1 MNHIEPDRSQGKD
14 DTQMDI
20 ASVDTFTG
28 DQGKIDTH
36 YHDVSGVIPAPDQ
49 SIPADATGP
58 TSGASTLGTGHPG
71 FANTH
76 PNHACST
83 TLAGDHE
90 IIDAQTNYVS
100 GVCSSPTDGT
110 ASSDEGASGNT
121 LGEAIAAT
129 DPKRTPPLL
138 PYLYTP
144 ELGLLAQ
151 QLDDIEGLR
160 KAQENRLRIFT
171 RTDADKD
178 GEQRGFMLDEDNPV
192 VITCQINLDQLRIIE
207 HKTVLALQKAM
218 RRNPLNE
225 WRQTQLCI
233 GEKTLARL
241 LNTIGDPYVRLDDY
255 TPRTVS
261 QLWAYCGLHTLPD
274 PSRHSDTHEANGSG
288 LIPAGDHMKFDNQ
301 GGNVSGTHNVAAK
314 RMKGVK
320 ANWSTLAKTRV
331 YLLAESCVK
340 AGVRKDENGERYAKD
355 DSEYAQ
361 LYIDRRK
368 HTAVTHPEWTPL
380 HSQNDALRIV
390 SKRILRNLWRAARDI
405 HMNDKEVSVGS
416 E

>member
-1 MNHIEPDRSQGKD
+1 MNHIELDRSQSRF
-14 DTQMDI
+14 DTHSHD
-20 ASVDTFTG
+20 ASVATLAGNQIDL
-28 DQGKIDTH
+28 DTH
-36 YHDVSGVIPAPDQ
+36 QSTVSGVIPAPDQ
-49 SIPADATGP
+49 SIPADATRS
-58 TSGASTLGTGHPG
+58 TSGAPTLGTGHPG

-76 PNHACST
+76 SNHACST
-83 TLAGDHE
+83 VLAD
-90 IIDAQTNYVS
+90 DQPANNDQVCRVV
-100 GVCSSPTDGT
+100 GVHSSPTDSR
-110 ASSDEGASGNT
+110 SSSNEGASGTT
-121 LGEAIAAT
+121 LGEASIRPI
-129 DPKRTPPLL
+129 PKIVSPLQ

-151 QLDDIEGLR
+151 QLDDFENLR
-160 KAQENRLRIFT
+160 KAQESRLRIFT
-171 RTDADKD
+171 RVEEDKD
-178 GEQRGFMLDEDNPV
+178 GETRGFALDEDNPV
-192 VITCQINLDQLRIIE
+192 VIACQINVDQLRVIE

-225 WRQTQLCI
+225 WRQTQLGI

-241 LNTIGDPYVRLDDY
+241 LSAVGDPYVRMDNHM
-255 TPRTVS
+255 PRTVS

-274 PSRHSDTHEANGSG
+274 PMVTTDTHSMSGSG
-288 LIPAGDHMKFDNQ
+288 TSLAGDHMYADTRISR
-301 GGNVSGTHNVAAK
+301 VPGTHNVAAR

-320 ANWSTLAKTRV
+320 ANWSTIAKTRC
-331 YLLAESCVK
+331 YLLAEACVK
-340 AGVRKDENGERYAKD
+340 AGVRKDENGDRYAKD

-361 LYIDRRK
+361 LYIDRRN

-405 HMNDKEVSVGS
+405 HMNDKEVSTDA